1 MVWYSS
7 WFLEPSCGWL
17 LNRTK
22 RRVAQPMLTNC
33 WPKHNVFG
41 LRTGRGPRRP
51 SGNHRYTNAICF
63 LQGWLIIQL
72 FFKVKTMCLKMSLN
86 EFLAVDF
93 GTKIWGCAKIR
104 PDHLIYHNRSLS
116 RDAIL
121 HWSSFFFLSLQKN
134 QTRQCEMP
142 KKSCA
147 FPIQISPFFGGCPI
161 ATFEKNLTQLFELW
175 MKLQPKTLASFGI
188 DFLADLSNTPGNQA
202 QLNHDSF
209 PSPNYERFQALDNYG
224 SGKPAPTC
232 RTLWYYLHLGGLLVH
247 WMDQI
252 VPEMIIHFC
261 WYLGLSLDLE
271 ARMSFP

>member
-51 SGNHRYTNAICF
+51 AGNHRYTNAICF

-121 HWSSFFFLSLQKN
+121 HWSSFFFYPCRKIKLGNAKCRKN
-134 QTRQCEMP
+134 H
-142 KKSCA
+142 A
-147 FPIQISPFFGGCPI
+147 LFPFKYLHFWGDVPLPHLRKISPSYLSYGWSCSPR
-161 ATFEKNLTQLFELW
+161 LW
-175 MKLQPKTLASFGI
+175 HLLASIF
-188 DFLADLSNTPGNQA
+188 
-202 QLNHDSF
+202 
-209 PSPNYERFQALDNYG
+209 
-224 SGKPAPTC
+224 
-232 RTLWYYLHLGGLLVH
+232 W
-247 WMDQI
+247 QI
-252 VPEMIIHFC
+252 
-261 WYLGLSLDLE
+261 
-271 ARMSFP
+271 